1 MRIYPQTQLTSYLVP
16 VIERGVDVCKLKP
29 SKSSSSNGNDPPPR
43 PKYGDPAMQWW
54 KGGWEP
60 VWSLPCCLVSYFA
73 LLSDLCN
80 GDDNFNWVLGARLLF
95 PNSSAAR
102 PILPKHGRPAQGA
115 NCWHCLHCWHC
126 LQCLHCWNHCWTVY
140 NVGAWHSSVGQLKM
154 PKLNGF
160 GSKIWFQHKLKPAQS
175 DQQILNLFLS

>member
-1 MRIYPQTQLTSYLVP
+1 MSQSLREELMYV
-16 VIERGVDVCKLKP
+16 
-29 SKSSSSNGNDPPPR
+29 N
-43 PKYGDPAMQWW
+43 
-54 KGGWEP
+54 
-60 VWSLPCCLVSYFA
+60 WSLPNHLPAMVTTHHPVPNMEILQCNDERVAGNLVGLYHYCPYVSYFA

-160 GSKIWFQHKLKPAQS
+160 RDKIWFQHKLKPAQS